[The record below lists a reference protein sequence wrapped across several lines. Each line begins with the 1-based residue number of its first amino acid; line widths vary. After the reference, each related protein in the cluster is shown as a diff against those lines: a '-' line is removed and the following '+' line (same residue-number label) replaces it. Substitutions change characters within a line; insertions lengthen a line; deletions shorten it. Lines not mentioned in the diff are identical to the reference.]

1 LIKFKVKKE
10 VKMINPLIFREYDI
24 RGIAEKD
31 LTDDVVYQIAKGFA
45 KMCISEGIRDAI
57 VGMDGRNSSPRI
69 KKKVIEGL
77 INSGINVIDI
87 GRVPTPVFYFATH
100 HLKIKSGI
108 QVTGSHN
115 PPEYNGLKMSLNFST
130 IFGEKIKRI
139 YEIVLKKDFVD
150 GKGELKNY
158 NIVPDYQN
166 FLKKDI
172 KIQKNN
178 LKIVLDAGNGVGG
191 EVFLPVLKDWGFEVY
206 PLYIEVDGNFPNH
219 FPDPTVPDNLKD
231 LIEKVKET
239 NADIGIAFDGDA
251 DRIGII
257 DEKGNI
263 IWGDRLLIFL
273 SKFMLKRNPKGK
285 VVFEVKCSKSL
296 PEMVEKYGGVPIMW
310 RTGHSP
316 IEDKIKIEKAILG
329 GEMSGHIYFYDRY
342 FGYDDAIYTAARVIE
357 ILSNLD
363 SKISDVLKEAP
374 IYPVTPEIRIECK
387 DEVKFKIVE
396 ELTEHFKRKTEVI
409 DIDGARI
416 IYPDGW
422 GLVRASN
429 TQPVLV
435 LRFEANTEKRLEEIK
450 KEIEGVL
457 EEIMKKY
464 K

>member
-1 LIKFKVKKE
+1 
-10 VKMINPLIFREYDI
+10 MINPLIFREYDI

-396 ELTEHFKRKTEVI
+396 ELTEYFKRKTEVI

>member
-1 LIKFKVKKE
+1 
-10 VKMINPLIFREYDI
+10 MINPLIFREYDI